1 MNSADP
7 PASRKTLAGLRILVL
22 DDEPLV
28 AMLTED
34 MLRDAKA
41 SDVVVASNEASAHN
55 LLGRIDDIGAAVID
69 VNMSGQ
75 PSFAI
80 ARALRERG
88 IPFVFATG
96 YSDKGGV
103 PDDLKDAPLV
113 TKPFAP
119 GMLVSMLLQ
128 AIAARR

>member
-1 MNSADP
+1 MSAADP
-7 PASRKTLAGLRILVL
+7 SPSGRTLAGITILVV

-28 AMLTED
+28 AMLAED
-34 MLRDAKA
+34 MLRDARA
-41 SDVVVASNEASAHN
+41 ADVVVVSNEASAQQA
-55 LLGRIDDIGAAVID
+55 LGRIGDIGGAVID
-69 VNMSGQ
+69 VNLGGQ
-75 PSFAI
+75 PSFSVAQM
-80 ARALRERG
+80 LRERG

-96 YSDKGGV
+96 YSDKERV

-119 GMLVSMLLQ
+119 GELVSMLIK